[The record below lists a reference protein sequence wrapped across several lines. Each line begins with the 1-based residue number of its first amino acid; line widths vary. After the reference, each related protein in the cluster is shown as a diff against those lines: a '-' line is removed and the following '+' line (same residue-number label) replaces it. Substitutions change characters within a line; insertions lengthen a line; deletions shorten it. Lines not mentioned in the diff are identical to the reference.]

1 MEELKLHRDKEG
13 EYTIVEGEDSFV
25 GQLFAGCKGKL
36 IIKNPLFKG
45 GKREIKQ
52 IAKVKEKK
60 ER

>member
-1 MEELKLHRDKEG
+1 MTKIHINKDKAE
-13 EYTIVEGEDSFV
+13 VEDDGSLV
-25 GQLFAGCKGKL
+25 AGLIGGCKGKL